1 MTRFGLLASGDDE
14 GGRSTPGLNLGRV
27 LVTHDWIAAWG
38 GAERALGEI
47 LALVGTSDVVIGVLW
62 PEVARQHSI
71 VERARETWLAHLP
84 LARRNYQWFLPL
96 EAAAFWT
103 LDTSGYDIVISSS
116 HAFSKAAGPGRLGIH
131 LSYCY
136 SPPRYVW
143 DLHDTYAARTT
154 LWRRAALLVG
164 RRPMQVLDR
173 VCANR
178 VTHFVAISA
187 FVATRIQRAY
197 GRRARVV
204 YPPVHVHQ
212 APGAVTRARRDD
224 FLLYLGRLVPYK
236 RVELLILAGQRLNKR
251 VVIAGDGPDRGR
263 LERFAGRGVEFLGR
277 VSDAEAARLLDT
289 CAAFVFCA
297 EEDFGIAPLEA
308 NAHGAPVVAFRG
320 GGALE
325 TMVDGVTAVLF
336 DEPTPE
342 AVALAISRALT
353 VSWDGDKLLANA
365 LRFSPERFRDEFR
378 NVLVAALDGERW

>member
-1 MTRFGLLASGDDE
+1 
-14 GGRSTPGLNLGRV
+14 
-27 LVTHDWIAAWG
+27 
-38 GAERALGEI
+38 
-47 LALVGTSDVVIGVLW
+47 
-62 PEVARQHSI
+62 
-71 VERARETWLAHLP
+71 
-84 LARRNYQWFLPL
+84 
-96 EAAAFWT
+96 
-103 LDTSGYDIVISSS
+103 
-116 HAFSKAAGPGRLGIH
+116 
-131 LSYCY
+131 
-136 SPPRYVW
+136 
-143 DLHDTYAARTT
+143 
-154 LWRRAALLVG
+154 
-164 RRPMQVLDR
+164 
-173 VCANR
+173 
-178 VTHFVAISA
+178 
-187 FVATRIQRAY
+187 
-197 GRRARVV
+197 
-204 YPPVHVHQ
+204 
-212 APGAVTRARRDD
+212 VTRTRRDD

-236 RVELLILAGQRLNKR
+236 RVELLILAGQRLNRR

-342 AVALAISRALT
+342 AVALAIGRALT